1 MSDIEEQIEQLK
13 KTTFKKFF
21 EIMNTF
27 NNEKVITY
35 SCFFLIYF
43 FLYEIINFREITSNQ
58 NDNAMLRF
66 IKMCDVN
73 TAKIVYFIWIFIVIC
88 IFTSVLLYYQAQEKK
103 GIVFTEGQKLKFI
116 LPLVLVAYLTWF
128 FGNII
133 LYRWAKYIYDSKL
146 FTGII
151 VILLKVLTVF
161 FFIFYG
167 AIFFYNMYKNINA
180 EAIVA
185 GTVILLFLFE
195 YLFITIQ
202 GFQNI
207 YKHLEKDDFTQLS
220 LNCFNNKSKTEA
232 FDSSNDPPNIHNQE
246 IAAKYGG
253 NYLKTYKTIPIA
265 FNNPKIEDYQS
276 LTLNDFYYPG
286 SYYSYLSDSPNNGT
300 PSLEALQTVVQKF
313 KCRIVHLDVFSDSN
327 EIGNPDANPIVKCPK
342 MKKGAKPI
350 SLLDCLKK
358 IDEYCW
364 IKEDP
369 NIPSY
374 PMMIYMVFH
383 FDNNDYLYYKIY
395 HQFISVFGKYLIDKR
410 FGFAG
415 RNGVSP
421 VSKAPMIECIG
432 KVILITSKYPTKTLL
447 DEIINST
454 TSDLSS
460 DTNLLP
466 YKESYVQYEKL
477 GLSQDFNKNEMVNN
491 CKFEN
496 YWFYSL
502 PNEKYATENNDKAGL
517 YNPSF
522 QDCAQYGVQS
532 TLMYV
537 YVPDENL
544 NQWYM
549 FFQNKNNFL
558 PVLKDESL
566 RYVKAVKDEVVKQN
580 PVEGLQKPQKYC
592 MIPGMIETEKSNIGA
607 NSTNET
613 CNE

>member
-1 MSDIEEQIEQLK
+1 MSDIESQLEELK
-13 KTTFKKFF
+13 KTTFKTFF
-21 EIMNTF
+21 EWMNKF

-35 SCFFLIYF
+35 SGFFPIYF
-43 FLYEIINFREITSNQ
+43 YLYEIINFREITSNK

-66 IKMCDVN
+66 ISMCDN
-73 TAKIVYFIWIFIVIC
+73 NIAKGVYLIWLFIGVCIYIV
-88 IFTSVLLYYQAQEKK
+88 VLNYYKSQEIK
-103 GIVFTEGQKLKFI
+103 GIIFTEGQKLKFI
-116 LPLVLVAYLTWF
+116 LPLILVAYITCF

-133 LYRWAKYIYDSKL
+133 LYKWGKYFYDNKIFS
-146 FTGII
+146 TI
-151 VILLKVLTVF
+151 VLLLLKVLTVF
-161 FFIFYG
+161 FFLFYG
-167 AIFFYNMYKNINA
+167 TIFFFNMYNKTNIEAIIAIFI
-180 EAIVA
+180 IV
-185 GTVILLFLFE
+185 LFLFE

-207 YKHLEKDDFTQLS
+207 SKHLEKDDFTQLS
-220 LNCFNNKSKTEA
+220 LNCFNKKSWTES
-232 FDSSNDPPNIHNQE
+232 FDTSNDPPNIQNQE
-246 IAAKYGG
+246 IASKYGG

-265 FNNPKIEDYQS
+265 FNNPKIEDYQN

-286 SYYSYLSDSPNNGT
+286 SYYSYLSDTPNNGS
-300 PSLEALQTVVQKF
+300 PSLEALQNVIQKF
-313 KCRIVHLDVFSDSN
+313 KCRIVHLDVFSDN
-327 EIGNPDANPIVKCPK
+327 NQIGNPDANPVVRCEKI
-342 MKKGAKPI
+342 KKGAKAIP
-350 SLLDCLKK
+350 LLDCLKK
-358 IDEYCW
+358 IDETCW
-364 IKEDP
+364 LTDDP

-383 FDNNDYLYYKIY
+383 FENNDYLYYKIY
-395 HQFISVFGKYLIDKR
+395 HQFISVFGKYLVDKR

-415 RNGVSP
+415 RNGTSP

-432 KVILITSKYPTKTLL
+432 KVILISSRYPTRTLL

-466 YKESYVQYEKL
+466 YKESYIQYDKL

-491 CKFEN
+491 CKNET

-502 PNEKYATENNDKAGL
+502 PNEKYASENNDKAGL

-549 FFQNKNNFL
+549 FFQNKNNFS

-566 RYVKAVKDEVVKQN
+566 RYVKTSKDEVVKQN
-580 PVEGLQKPQKYC
+580 PVAGLQKPQKYC
-592 MIPGMIETEKSNIGA
+592 VIPGMIETEKSNISA
-607 NSTNET
+607 NTTNET
-613 CNE
+613 CDT